1 MQNPLAQ
8 LSPFDINV
16 LGKEERRKYSRA
28 PIKFSLFYSTPRS
41 HPEIV
46 NRWITALPERKIDP
60 LHDEIMDFAALFEG
74 GLSQRFVDRFG
85 QVQARMDDIGPWPA
99 SSGPPVCSSFYT
111 S

>member
-1 MQNPLAQ
+1 MSSS
-8 LSPFDINV
+8 LS
-16 LGKEERRKYSRA
+16 A
-28 PIKFSLFYSTPRS
+28 
-41 HPEIV
+41 HPKIV

-99 SSGPPVCSSFYT
+99 SSGLRGFAGGGWLAPGVLGHLIPHGFRGLPTAIVT
-111 S
+111 

>member
-1 MQNPLAQ
+1 MFSS
-8 LSPFDINV
+8 LSP
-16 LGKEERRKYSRA
+16 
-28 PIKFSLFYSTPRS
+28 

-74 GLSQRFVDRFG
+74 SLSQRFLDRFG

-99 SSGPPVCSSFYT
+99 SSGLRGFAGGGWLAPGVLGHLILPRLPTALVT
-111 S
+111 

>member
-1 MQNPLAQ
+1 MSSS
-8 LSPFDINV
+8 LS
-16 LGKEERRKYSRA
+16 A
-28 PIKFSLFYSTPRS
+28 

-85 QVQARMDDIGPWPA
+85 RVRLEWTTSDRGRRPA
-99 SSGPPVCSSFYT
+99 GCADSPEAVGWLLGCLAI
-111 S
+111 